1 MIWKLADAKNRLS
14 EVVNL
19 ALKEGPQTI
28 TRRGDELVLISK
40 EQYLRET
47 GRRESFLDFLMDGPS
62 LEGVDL
68 DRSGEPMR
76 EVSL

>member
-1 MIWKLADAKNRLS
+1 MTWKLADAKNRLS

-19 ALKEGPQTI
+19 ALEEGPQTI
-28 TRRGDELVLISK
+28 TRRGDEFVLISK

-62 LEGVDL
+62 LEGVEL
-68 DRSGEPMR
+68 ERSGEPMR
-76 EVSL
+76 DVSL

>member
-1 MIWKLADAKNRLS
+1 MIWKLAEAKNRLS

-19 ALKEGPQTI
+19 ALTEGPQTI

-40 EQYLRET
+40 DDYLRRVGE
-47 GRRESFLDFLMDGPS
+47 RESFTEFLMGGPS

-68 DRSGEPMR
+68 GRSSDELRP
-76 EVSL
+76 VSR

>member
-1 MIWKLADAKNRLS
+1 MTWKLAEAKNRLS

-19 ALKEGPQTI
+19 ALTEGPQTT

-40 EQYLRET
+40 EDYLRRI
-47 GRRESFLDFLMDGPS
+47 GNRESFAGFLMSGPS

-68 DRSGEPMR
+68 QRSADGMR
-76 EVSL
+76 PVSI